1 MQKIKNKVTIIFST
15 LFVLL
20 TLSVL
25 VYFFNDYLNYENE
38 SKVKAQMDLYLKDL
52 TGKLKDKRDIVLTA
66 AVLLAKDND
75 VQACLSKKSRINC
88 TGHLKKVQMTF
99 NNLSFSKNIKIHVH
113 TKDLKSFFRLWELGE
128 NKNDSL
134 SSFRESLLMVK
145 DTKKELSGVEIGRSS
160 MLLRGISP
168 VLDKDE
174 YLGSIEVITDFNSI
188 ASSYRKIGINF
199 YVLMHKRY
207 KDIVNKVSFD
217 KDNKIGDFLVINE
230 LNSRVNALENIN
242 FKGTN
247 YIKKENFYILYTPV
261 FDITGN
267 EIGYY
272 VLKINQNKIAL

>member
-1 MQKIKNKVTIIFST
+1 MQKIENKITIIFST

-52 TGKLKDKRDIVLTA
+52 TGKIKDKRDIVLTA

-207 KDIVNKVSFD
+207 RDIVNKVSFG
-217 KDNKIGDFLVINE
+217 KDNKVGDFLVINE
-230 LNSRVNALENIN
+230 LNSRVNSLENIN

>member
-1 MQKIKNKVTIIFST
+1 MKNKITIIFLA

-20 TLSVL
+20 SLSVL
-25 VYFFNDYLNYENE
+25 AYFFNDHLKFEHE
-38 SKVKAQMDLYLKDL
+38 SKVKAQMDIHLKDL
-52 TGKLKDKRDIVLTA
+52 SEKIKDKKYIILTA
-66 AVLLAKDND
+66 AVLLSKDND
-75 VQACLSKKSRINC
+75 VKECLAKKSRINC
-88 TGHLKKVQMTF
+88 TGHLKNIQLTF
-99 NNLSFSKNIKIHVH
+99 NNISFSKDTKIHVH

-128 NKNDSL
+128 NRNDSL

-174 YLGSIEVITDFNSI
+174 YIGSIEVITDFNSI
-188 ASSYRKIGINF
+188 SRYYRKMGINF

-207 KDIVNKVSFD
+207 EDIVNKVSFA
-217 KDNKIGDFLVINE
+217 KENKIGDFLVVNE
-230 LNSRVNALENIN
+230 LNSRLNSLEDIN

-247 YIKKENFYILYTPV
+247 YIKKGNYYILFTPA

-272 VLKINQNKIAL
+272 VLKIKDNIIE

>member
-1 MQKIKNKVTIIFST
+1 MQKIENKITIIFST

-52 TGKLKDKRDIVLTA
+52 TGKIKDKRDIVLTA

-134 SSFRESLLMVK
+134 SSFRESLLLVK

-207 KDIVNKVSFD
+207 RDIVNKVSFG
-217 KDNKIGDFLVINE
+217 KDNKVGDFLVINE
-230 LNSRVNALENIN
+230 LNSRVNSLENIN

>member
-25 VYFFNDYLNYENE
+25 VYFFNDHLNYENE

-52 TGKLKDKRDIVLTA
+52 TGKIKDKRDIVLTA

-75 VQACLSKKSRINC
+75 VKACLAKKSRINC
-88 TGHLKKVQMTF
+88 TGHLNNVQEIF

-188 ASSYRKIGINF
+188 SSAYRKIGINF
-199 YVLMHKRY
+199 YVIMHKRY
-207 KDIVNKVSFD
+207 KDIVNKVSFG
-217 KDNKIGDFLVINE
+217 KDNKVGDFLVIND
-230 LNSRVNALENIN
+230 LNSRINPLENIK

-247 YIKKENFYILYTPV
+247 YIKKENYYILYTPV
-261 FDITGN
+261 FDITGH
-267 EIGYY
+267 EVGYY
-272 VLKINQNKIAL
+272 ILKINENKIPL

>member
-75 VQACLSKKSRINC
+75 VKACLSKKSRINC